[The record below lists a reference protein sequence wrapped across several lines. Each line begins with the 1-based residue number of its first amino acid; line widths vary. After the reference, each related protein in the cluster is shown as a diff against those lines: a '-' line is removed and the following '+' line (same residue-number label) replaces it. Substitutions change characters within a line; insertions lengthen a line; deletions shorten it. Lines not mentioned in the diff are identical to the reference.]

1 MVSRVFV
8 ANISIVPHY
17 LPRPA
22 AVFTVR
28 PTNPDTCFSNLPLET
43 VRWDIGFGMAFPQAH
58 PERRARRVQ
67 LPPLVSASVHRD
79 NGQRTRG
86 KLHTVSTTG
95 GVLQL
100 ASALAQGDFVEIA
113 FQTQAGMVQGL
124 AEMLNPRKQPQDEV
138 LQAFRFIALGDDDNR
153 ALRMTVAAATDRSSL
168 KLDLLSP
175 RKHL

>member
-1 MVSRVFV
+1 MVRC
-8 ANISIVPHY
+8 
-17 LPRPA
+17 R
-22 AVFTVR
+22 
-28 PTNPDTCFSNLPLET
+28 NPDRCFSNLSLET
-43 VRWDIGFGMAFPQAH
+43 AGWDIGFGMAFPQAH

-67 LPPLVSASVHRD
+67 LTPLVSVSVHRD

-100 ASALAQGDFVEIA
+100 ASALARGDFVEIA

-124 AEMLNPRKQPQDEV
+124 AEMLNPRQQPQDEV
-138 LQAFRFIALGDDDNR
+138 LQAFRFTALGDDDNR